1 MQKGKGVSRLSA
13 APISAVSREDQVTLG
28 QQEEDYFGYSSPLAQ
43 SMKKQRAEKESS
55 GLTEMLQ
62 EAREKADAH
71 QKELDKL
78 KKINPRYGD
87 APLEAYARIS
97 RARTPAQAGS
107 AAGYARR
114 RAMQLRAAQ
123 RTDPE
128 HADQIKAAAGQLE
141 KAAARANR
149 KKLEL
154 NREQLSRAR
163 MKRMVKENR
172 RREAQRI
179 RQELRKSQ
187 TMRAIRESG
196 YFKETEIANRQA
208 DQLTATKMELKA
220 QAEQLGAV
228 SQGAIDAAI
237 QGYSEGTQLATVDLD
252 APMQLP
258 QVDVQA

>member
-1 MQKGKGVSRLSA
+1 MT
-13 APISAVSREDQVTLG
+13 IG
-28 QQEEDYFGYSSPLAQ
+28 QQEEDSFGYSGPLAQ
-43 SMKKQRAEKESS
+43 SMKRQREEEGPTLSE
-55 GLTEMLQ
+55 LLRD
-62 EAREKADAH
+62 AREKADAH

-78 KKINPRYGD
+78 KKVTPRYGD

-114 RAMQLRAAQ
+114 RAMQLKAAL

-141 KAAARANR
+141 KAVGRANR

-163 MKRMVKENR
+163 MKRMVRENR
-172 RREAQRI
+172 RREEQRL

-187 TMRAIRESG
+187 AMRAIRESG

-220 QAEQLGAV
+220 QAEQLGISAHA
-228 SQGAIDAAI
+228 SMDAAL
-237 QGYSEGTQLATVDLD
+237 QGYSEGTQLATVDVD
-252 APMQLP
+252 APMQVP